1 MPRHL
6 AALLLLGLLGG
17 LAVLHPAIGHAAPAI
32 GAPAPDFTAPTAS
45 GKTVRL
51 SDFRGRIVVLEWT
64 SDACPFVRKYYR
76 TGAMQRLQSRLVD
89 AGVVWLSVLS
99 DAPGAPGY
107 ADAERARKIATR
119 KASYA
124 SHIVLDPQG
133 ELARLYDARSTPHMV
148 LIDGEGRLRYW
159 GAIDDQPSAR
169 MASVA
174 VAHNYLA
181 AAYDALR
188 AGKPIRQ
195 PKTRPYGCAI
205 KRADADPR

>member
-1 MPRHL
+1 MRRL
-6 AALLLLGLLGG
+6 RSAVMLLFAMAL
-17 LAVLHPAIGHAAPAI
+17 VHPAIGLAAPVI
-32 GAPAPDFTAPTAS
+32 GAPAPDFVARTAS
-45 GKTVRL
+45 GKTIRL
-51 SDFRGRIVVLEWT
+51 SDFRGHVVVLEWT

-107 ADAERARKIATR
+107 ADAETAQRIATR

-124 SHIVLDPQG
+124 SDILLDPQG
-133 ELARLYDARSTPHMV
+133 DVARLYDARSTPHMV
-148 LIDGEGRLRYW
+148 LIDDEGRLRYW

-205 KRADADPR
+205 KRADADSR

>member
-1 MPRHL
+1 MHRFL
-6 AALLLLGLLGG
+6 AGLLLLGA
-17 LAVLHPAIGHAAPAI
+17 LAILHPVIGRAAPAI
-32 GAPAPDFTAPTAS
+32 GAPAPDFTALTAS
-45 GKTVRL
+45 GETVRL
-51 SDFRGRIVVLEWT
+51 SDFKGHIVVLEWT

-89 AGVVWLSVLS
+89 EGVMWLSILS

-107 ADAERARKIATR
+107 ADAATAREIATR

-124 SHIVLDPQG
+124 SHIVLDPEG

-174 VAHNYLA
+174 GAHNYLA
-181 AAYDALR
+181 AAYDALK
-188 AGKPIRQ
+188 AGVPVRE

-205 KRADADPR
+205 KLADADPL